1 MVELFDGVL
10 AGPKGQTVHPIDK
23 PYPAEVIDYDFER
36 DVALVRIR
44 PGKLIPYAKVVPPA
58 PLWSPQANFS
68 MMTVGC
74 SHGNDATAWNTEIT
88 EPTFRGMPERPGYEA
103 IQCRYSPIQ
112 GRSGGGLFTDDGY
125 VAGVC
130 NFAFDKRVSQG
141 LYAHPRSIQKILDR
155 NGYEDIYLPTVQGT
169 RPALADAGNR
179 RAQPEL
185 HARGQSP
192 TEGGTPR
199 AGDLAIEP
207 ITVPPPDILGVEP
220 LDGPSSNSSRR
231 VASVSDRSDAPA
243 GQRWT
248 PRKADLMALDPPDV
262 ESSEAEHFEAT
273 ERTTTAPVR
282 SDVSSILPVAPS
294 NRFDGAKDRS
304 AAPSAGTSRW
314 KAEKARTP
322 GGN

>member
-1 MVELFDGVL
+1 
-10 AGPKGQTVHPIDK
+10 
-23 PYPAEVIDYDFER
+23 
-36 DVALVRIR
+36 
-44 PGKLIPYAKVVPPA
+44 
-58 PLWSPQANFS
+58 

-74 SHGNDATAWNTEIT
+74 SRGNDATAWNTEIT
-88 EPTFRGMPERPGYEA
+88 DPSFRGIRPGYEA

-130 NFAFDKRVSQG
+130 NFAFQDNVSQG
-141 LYAHPRSIQKILDR
+141 LYAHPRSIQRILER
-155 NGYEDIYLPTVQGT
+155 NGYEDIYLPSVQGT
-169 RPALADAGNR
+169 QPALADAGQR
-179 RAQPEL
+179 RAGPEL

-192 TEGGTPR
+192 ADDENAR

-231 VASVSDRSDAPA
+231 VAAVSDRSNLPPA
-243 GQRWT
+243 QRWT
-248 PRKADLMALDPPDV
+248 PREADVMALDPPDL
-262 ESSEAEHFEAT
+262 ESPEIEHFEAT
-273 ERTTTAPVR
+273 DRATSSPVR
-282 SDVSSILPVAPS
+282 SDVSSILTVPPS
-294 NRFDGAKDRS
+294 NRFESSTKYRPS

-322 GGN
+322 SN